1 MRFCVMLQLMIAIL
15 LSVSAVRAQDP
26 SWDVA
31 GVQGRVG
38 FIVNSGLGEPLSIQL
53 TEMKPDALRGS
64 VAMRI
69 YAQGQRLGL
78 HMGREMDA
86 DTAIILPECTDSVMI
101 VVLQGRNFDSELE
114 PVDTGYIELTPR
126 PIAISLTTLK
136 LERPPK
142 QPLLVLT
149 GVPVLGSTK
158 DQTINMEIT
167 KNTLR
172 DTAGLVIDATITGK
186 PEKLAGSAL
195 YRIEIATRKKAGPP
209 YSAKLSGS
217 LEFTITYTRTV
228 CGQIV
233 RKTLTKVIALPD
245 R

>member
-1 MRFCVMLQLMIAIL
+1 MLQLMIAIM
-15 LSVSAVRAQDP
+15 LSVGILSAQEP
-26 SWDVA
+26 SCHVA

-38 FIVNSGLGEPLSIQL
+38 FVVNSGLGEPLSIQL
-53 TEMKPDALRGS
+53 TEIKPDVLRGS
-64 VAMRI
+64 VAMRV
-69 YAQGQRLGL
+69 YAGGQRLGL

-86 DTAIILPECTDSVMI
+86 DTAIVLPECTDSVMI
-101 VVLQGRNFDSELE
+101 VVLHGRNFDSELE

-126 PIAISLTTLK
+126 PIVASLAALK

-142 QPLLVLT
+142 QPLLVLS
-149 GVPVLGSTK
+149 GIPVLGSAK
-158 DQTINMEIT
+158 DQTINIEIT

-209 YSAKLSGS
+209 YGAKLTGS
-217 LEFTITYTRTV
+217 LEFTITYSRTV
-228 CGQIV
+228 CGQPV
-233 RKTLTKVIALPD
+233 RKTLTKVIALPE